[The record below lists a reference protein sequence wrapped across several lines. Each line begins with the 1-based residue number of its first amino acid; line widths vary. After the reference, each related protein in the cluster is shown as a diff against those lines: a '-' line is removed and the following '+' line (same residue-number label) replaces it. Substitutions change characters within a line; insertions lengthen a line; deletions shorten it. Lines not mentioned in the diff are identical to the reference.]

1 MKPKFYITTSI
12 FYASAKPHIGNTY
25 EGVLTDAIARY
36 KRLMGFDV
44 RFHTGC
50 DEHGEKVESKALAA
64 NKSPQE
70 YVDEI
75 SLEVKRIDDLLNIS
89 YDKFVRTT
97 DLNHKEVVAKI
108 FKKLYDFV
116 FIVPMGY
123 FGDLSKF
130 SYSAYSQVYLD
141 VDDDVSFREAL
152 ESKAEEYDISYYY
165 YNYSEEQKQTKSLLL
180 ALKILI
186 YGFVVLVTSIGVTS
200 VFNTIS
206 TSMNLRK
213 SEFAMLRSMGLT
225 RHGFNKMLLCESLF
239 FGLKSLLYALP
250 VSFAI
255 VLYLNDVSKSI
266 VNFNET
272 IIPWN
277 SIIIAI
283 IGVFV
288 IVLISVMYSTRKIK
302 KENILEA
309 IREENI

>member
-1 MKPKFYITTSI
+1 MT
-12 FYASAKPHIGNTY
+12 H
-25 EGVLTDAIARY
+25 LTI
-36 KRLMGFDV
+36 
-44 RFHTGC
+44 
-50 DEHGEKVESKALAA
+50 
-64 NKSPQE
+64 
-70 YVDEI
+70 
-75 SLEVKRIDDLLNIS
+75 
-89 YDKFVRTT
+89 
-97 DLNHKEVVAKI
+97 
-108 FKKLYDFV
+108 
-116 FIVPMGY
+116 
-123 FGDLSKF
+123 
-130 SYSAYSQVYLD
+130 
-141 VDDDVSFREAL
+141 
-152 ESKAEEYDISYYY
+152 EEND
-165 YNYSEEQKQTKSLLL
+165 NYSEEQKQTKSLLL

-186 YGFVVLVTSIGVTS
+186 YGFVVLVASIGVTS

-250 VSFAI
+250 VSFVI
-255 VLYLNDVSKSI
+255 VFYLNDMSKSI
-266 VNFNET
+266 VTFNET

-283 IGVFV
+283 VGVFV